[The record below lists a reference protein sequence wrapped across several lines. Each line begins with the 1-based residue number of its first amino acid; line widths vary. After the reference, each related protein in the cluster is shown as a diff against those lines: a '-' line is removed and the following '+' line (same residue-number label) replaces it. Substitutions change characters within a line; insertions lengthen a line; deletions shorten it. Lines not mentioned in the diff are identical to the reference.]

1 VVVSALAKKR
11 VFMIKVAIVDGD
23 DSFRQETRA
32 LLEGA
37 EGITVV
43 GEFQDGQK
51 AIDLMGEIRLEAR
64 PDVILLEI
72 GAPHAG
78 NLGTVA
84 QICER
89 FPQARIIVLHDEGQE
104 REVLGALRKGAQ
116 GHLVKGKAQPA
127 EILQAVRAVHRG
139 EAVLNPG
146 VAGRML
152 DEVIQKHKTASK

>member
-1 VVVSALAKKR
+1 
-11 VFMIKVAIVDGD
+11 MIKVAIVDSD

-32 LLEGA
+32 LLESA
-37 EGITVV
+37 EGIMVV
-43 GEFQDGQK
+43 GQAKDGRE
-51 AIDLMGEIRLEAR
+51 AVDLLGKMRLEAR

-72 GAPHAG
+72 GAPHAS

-89 FPQARIIVLHDEGQE
+89 FPRARIIVLHDEGHE
-104 REVLGALRKGAQ
+104 RGVLDALREGAQ
-116 GHLVKGKAQPA
+116 GHLVKAKAQPA

-139 EAVLNPG
+139 EAVLNPD

-152 DEVIQKHKTASK
+152 DEVIQKHKTVK